1 MVKPMASTIS
11 QQYTAALEG
20 LATLQAKLDRI
31 EAQEAAARQGAHA
44 RADAARALT
53 SREHLMQRQATARTL
68 QARCDDSL
76 QPWGIR
82 APAPV
87 AGEAVDDYRRRLLI
101 EAQKRLPESDQWRRS
116 RVRDLPADVLPNA
129 EQQIYDRCRAA
140 ALRPDSA
147 APGEIR
153 RVEERDS
160 NGLVQVKWIGE
171 RSFVRDF
178 ATPGRRVAS
187 FIVNGTHVDASG
199 RALRR

>member
-1 MVKPMASTIS
+1 MTSTTIS
-11 QQYTAALEG
+11 QQYTKALESM
-20 LATLQAKLDRI
+20 AAMQAKLERL
-31 EAQEAAARQGAHA
+31 EANEAAARRDSRA
-44 RADAARALT
+44 RADAARQLT
-53 SREHLMQRQATARTL
+53 TREHLMQRQATARTF
-68 QARCDDSL
+68 QARCDNSL

-82 APAPV
+82 APAMV
-87 AGEAVDDYRRRLLI
+87 AGEPLDDYRRRLLR

-116 RVRDLPADVLPNA
+116 RVRDLPDDVLPHA
-129 EQQIYDRCRAA
+129 EQQIYDGCRAA

-187 FIVNGTHVDASG
+187 FIVNGAHVDASG

>member
-1 MVKPMASTIS
+1 MASTIS
-11 QQYTAALEG
+11 QQYTKALEG
-20 LATLQAKLDRI
+20 LAALQAKLDRI
-31 EAQEAAARQGAHA
+31 EAQEAAARGDARA
-44 RADAARALT
+44 RADAARELT
-53 SREHLMQRQATARTL
+53 SREHLMQVQATAREY
-68 QARCDDSL
+68 QSKCDSAL

-82 APAPV
+82 APALV
-87 AGEAVDDYRRRLLI
+87 AGESLDSFRRRLLI
-101 EAQKRLPESDQWRRS
+101 EAQKRLPESDQWRRVP
-116 RVRDLPADVLPNA
+116 VRNLGADVLGNV
-129 EQQIYDRCRAA
+129 EQQVYASCRAA

-147 APGEIR
+147 GPDGMR

-187 FIVNGTHVDASG
+187 FVLNGIHVDAAG

>member
-1 MVKPMASTIS
+1 MTSTTIS
-11 QQYTAALEG
+11 QQYTKALEG
-20 LATLQAKLDRI
+20 LATLQAKLDRL
-31 EAQEAAARQGAHA
+31 EAQEAVARRDSRA

-53 SREHLMQRQATARTL
+53 SREHLMQRQAVARNL
-68 QARCDDSL
+68 QKVCDDSL

-87 AGEAVDDYRRRLLI
+87 AGEPLDDYRRRLLI

-116 RVRDLPADVLPNA
+116 RVRDLPDDVLPHA
-129 EQQIYDRCRAA
+129 EQQIYDGCRAA

-160 NGLVQVKWIGE
+160 NGLLQVKWVGE
-171 RSFVRDF
+171 RSFIHDF
-178 ATPGRRVAS
+178 ATPGRRVRIRNPDYEPAW
-187 FIVNGTHVDASG
+187 FRT
-199 RALRR
+199 R